1 MDKYIC
7 IHGHFY
13 QPPRENPW
21 LEEVEFQD
29 GAYPYHDWNE
39 KITAQCY
46 KPNTASRILDK
57 DGRIV
62 DIVNNYSK
70 ISFNLGPTLA
80 SWIERNKPEV
90 YKAILEADRL
100 SMERFS
106 GHGSAI
112 AQVYNHMIMPLA
124 NKRDK
129 YTQAVWGINDFQKRF
144 GRSPEGMWLPENA
157 VDIETLEVLAELG
170 IKFTILSPIQA
181 KRVKKKEEREWQDVS
196 GGRVDPTMPYL
207 CTLPS
212 GGVINLFFYNGYI
225 SANIAFGNLL
235 NNGETFAKNLVSTF
249 NDQRGG
255 PQLVHVATD
264 GESYGHHHRFG
275 DMALAYCLYLI
286 DSNTLAKII
295 NYGEYLEKH
304 PPTYAVEILENS
316 SWSCCHGIERWRDNC
331 GCSTGMNQG
340 WTQAWRKPL
349 RVAMDGLRDRL
360 VPLYKEE
367 ASRYLS
373 DPWKA
378 RDDYIEVILDRSRK
392 NTEGFLRKHAVKTLS
407 TEEKT
412 RVLKLL
418 EMQRNAM
425 LMFTSCGWF
434 FDEISGIET
443 TQIMQYAARAIQLT
457 EELLGIS
464 VEEDYLSTLE
474 KAPTNVPK
482 LANGRN
488 VHETL
493 VKPVMLDLMRVGAHY
508 AISSLF
514 EDHPESTAI
523 YCYTVTRETYNLIEA
538 GRLKLVAGRV
548 KVVSDMT
555 WDEEYVCFAVLHLG
569 DHNVIGGIGLICV
582 DDKAFSLMQKEIR
595 EIFDRGDIPKVIR
608 FMDNYFGANNYS
620 LWHLF
625 KDEQRKVL
633 NHILRSK
640 LDEAEA
646 SLREIYEEN
655 YGTMN
660 FLHEVSYPLPRSFL
674 SATEFILNTDIRRVL
689 EAEKPNLDKLKQ
701 LISAVNR
708 WTVNID
714 KPILSFAANSIINV
728 LSEKLNLDSNDLSVI
743 KTLEHTIKL
752 LRLLPLELDLSN
764 PQNIYFRIGQTV
776 LSDKVKER
784 EENRDQ
790 KAGEWLDAFYK
801 LGHQLDVKVL

>member
-29 GAYPYHDWNE
+29 GAYPYHDWND

-57 DGRIV
+57 DERIV

-70 ISFNLGPTLA
+70 ISFNVGPTLA
-80 SWIERNKPEV
+80 SWMERNKPEV

-100 SMERFS
+100 SIKRFS

-112 AQVYNHMIMPLA
+112 AQVYNHMITPLA

-129 YTQAVWGINDFQKRF
+129 YTQAIWGIKDFQKRF
-144 GRSPEGMWLPENA
+144 GRFPEGMWLPETA
-157 VDIETLEVLAELG
+157 VDIETLEVLAELE
-170 IKFTILSPIQA
+170 IKFTILSQIQA
-181 KRVKKKEEREWQDVS
+181 KRVKKKEESEWQDVS

-212 GGVINLFFYNGYI
+212 GRNVNLFFYDGPI
-225 SANIAFGNLL
+225 SRDIAFGELL
-235 NNGETFAKNLVSTF
+235 NSGEAFVRRLLSAF
-249 NDQRGG
+249 NDQRGRT
-255 PQLVHVATD
+255 QLVHIATD
-264 GESYGHHHRFG
+264 GETYGHHHRFG

-286 DSNTLAKII
+286 ESNNLAKII

-304 PPTYAVEILENS
+304 PPTYIVEILENS

-349 RVAMDGLRDRL
+349 RVAMDALRDRL

-378 RDDYIEVILDRSRK
+378 RDDYIEAILDRSRK
-392 NTEGFLRKHAVKTLS
+392 NTEGFLREHSVKALS
-407 TEEKT
+407 TEEKI

-457 EELLGIS
+457 EELFDIS

-474 KAPTNVPK
+474 KAPTNIPK
-482 LANGRN
+482 LANGRRIY
-488 VHETL
+488 ETL
-493 VKPVMLDLMRVGAHY
+493 VKPAMVDLMRVGAHY
-508 AISSLF
+508 AISSIF
-514 EDHPESTAI
+514 DGYSKSTAI
-523 YCYTVTRETYNLIEA
+523 YCYTITRETYNLSGA
-538 GRLKLVAGRV
+538 GRLRLATGRV
-548 KVVSDMT
+548 KVVSDIT
-555 WDEEYVCFAVLHLG
+555 WDQEYVCFAVLHLG
-569 DHNVIGGIGLICV
+569 EHNVIGGIRINV
-582 DDKAFSLMQKEIR
+582 NDEVFSMMYR
-595 EIFDRGDIPKVIR
+595 ELTEVFERGDISKVIR
-608 FMDNYFGANNYS
+608 AMDKHFGVNNYS

-625 KDEQRKVL
+625 KDEQRRIL
-633 NHILRSK
+633 DHILRST
-640 LDEAEA
+640 LDDAEA
-646 SLREIYEEN
+646 SFRQIYEDN

-660 FLHEVSYPLPRSFL
+660 FLHEVSYPLPSPL
-674 SATEFILNTDIRRVL
+674 LAATELILNTDIRKVL
-689 EAEKPNLDKLKQ
+689 EEEKPDLDKLKQ
-701 LISAVNR
+701 LISAVKR

-714 KPILSFAANSIINV
+714 KPTLSFAANSMINT
-728 LSEKLNLDSNDLSVI
+728 LSEKLNLNSNDLSI
-743 KTLEHTIKL
+743 IEALEHTIRL
-752 LRLLPLELDLSN
+752 LRLLPLELDLSTS
-764 PQNIYFRIGQTV
+764 QNIYFYIGQTI
-776 LSDKVKER
+776 LPDKVKER
-784 EENRDQ
+784 EESKDE
-790 KAGEWLDAFYK
+790 KAEKWLDAFYK
-801 LGHQLDVKVL
+801 LGLQLHVKVL

>member
-29 GAYPYHDWNE
+29 GAYPYHDWND

-57 DGRIV
+57 DERIV

-70 ISFNLGPTLA
+70 ISFNVGPTLA
-80 SWIERNKPEV
+80 SWMERNKPEV

-100 SMERFS
+100 SIKRFS

-112 AQVYNHMIMPLA
+112 AQVYNHMITPLA

-129 YTQAVWGINDFQKRF
+129 YTQAIWGIKDFQKRF
-144 GRSPEGMWLPENA
+144 GRFPEGMWLPETA
-157 VDIETLEVLAELG
+157 VDIETLEVLAELE
-170 IKFTILSPIQA
+170 IKFTILSQIQA
-181 KRVKKKEEREWQDVS
+181 KRVKKKEESEWQDVS

-212 GGVINLFFYNGYI
+212 GRNVNLFFYDGPI
-225 SANIAFGNLL
+225 SRDIAFGELL
-235 NNGETFAKNLVSTF
+235 NSGEAFVRRLLSAF
-249 NDQRGG
+249 NDQRGRT
-255 PQLVHVATD
+255 QLVHIATD
-264 GESYGHHHRFG
+264 GETYGHHHRFG

-286 DSNTLAKII
+286 ESNTLAKII

-304 PPTYAVEILENS
+304 PPTYIVEILENS

-349 RVAMDGLRDRL
+349 RVAMDALRDRL

-378 RDDYIEVILDRSRK
+378 RDDYIEAILDRSRK
-392 NTEGFLRKHAVKTLS
+392 NTEGFLREHSVKALS
-407 TEEKT
+407 TEEKI

-418 EMQRNAM
+418 EMQINAM

-457 EELLGIS
+457 EELFDIS

-474 KAPTNVPK
+474 KAPTNIPK
-482 LANGRN
+482 LANGRRIY
-488 VHETL
+488 ETL
-493 VKPVMLDLMRVGAHY
+493 VKPAMVDLMRVGAHY
-508 AISSLF
+508 AISSIF
-514 EDHPESTAI
+514 DGHSESTAI
-523 YCYTVTRETYNLIEA
+523 YCYTVTRETYNLSEA
-538 GRLKLVAGRV
+538 GRLRLAVGRV
-548 KVVSDMT
+548 KVVSDIT
-555 WDEEYVCFAVLHLG
+555 WDQEYVCFAVLHLG
-569 DHNVIGGIGLICV
+569 EHNVIGGIRINV
-582 DDKAFSLMQKEIR
+582 NDEVFSMMYR
-595 EIFDRGDIPKVIR
+595 ELTEVFERGDISKVIR
-608 FMDNYFGANNYS
+608 AMDKHFGVNNYS

-625 KDEQRKVL
+625 KDEQRRIL
-633 NHILRSK
+633 DHILRST
-640 LDEAEA
+640 LDDAEA
-646 SLREIYEEN
+646 SFRQIYEDN

-660 FLHEVSYPLPRSFL
+660 FLHEVSYPLPSPL
-674 SATEFILNTDIRRVL
+674 LAATELILNTDIRKVL
-689 EAEKPNLDKLKQ
+689 EEEKPDLDKLKQ
-701 LISAVNR
+701 LISAVKR

-714 KPILSFAANSIINV
+714 KPTLSFAANSMINT
-728 LSEKLNLDSNDLSVI
+728 LSEKLNLNSNDLSI
-743 KTLEHTIKL
+743 IEALEHTIRL
-752 LRLLPLELDLSN
+752 LRLLPLELDLSTS
-764 PQNIYFRIGQTV
+764 QNIYFYIGQTI
-776 LSDKVKER
+776 LPDKVKER
-784 EENRDQ
+784 EESKDE
-790 KAGEWLDAFYK
+790 KAEKWLDAFYK
-801 LGHQLDVKVL
+801 LGLQLHVKVL

>member
-46 KPNTASRILDK
+46 KPNAASRILDK
-57 DGRIV
+57 DERIV

-80 SWIERNKPEV
+80 SWMERHEPEV

-100 SMERFS
+100 SIKRFS

-129 YTQAVWGINDFQKRF
+129 YSQAVWGIKDFQKRF
-144 GRSPEGMWLPENA
+144 GRFPEGMWLPENA

-181 KRVKKKEEREWQDVS
+181 NRVKKKEEREWQDVS
-196 GGRVDPTMPYL
+196 RGRVDLTMPYI

-212 GGVINLFFYNGYI
+212 GRAINLFFYDGHI
-225 SANIAFGNLL
+225 SANVAFGDLL
-235 NNGETFAKNLVSTF
+235 NSGETFARKLASAF

-255 PQLVHVATD
+255 PQLVHIATD
-264 GESYGHHHRFG
+264 GETYGHHHRFG

-286 DSNTLAKII
+286 ESNTLSKII
-295 NYGEYLEKH
+295 NYGEYLEKY
-304 PPTYAVEILENS
+304 PPTYTVEISENS
-316 SWSCCHGIERWRDNC
+316 SWSCCHGIERWRENC

-349 RVAMDGLRDRL
+349 RVAMDELRDRL
-360 VPLYKEE
+360 VPLYKED

-392 NTEGFLRKHAVKTLS
+392 NTEEFLRKHSVKALS
-407 TEEKT
+407 TEEKI

-457 EELLGIS
+457 EELFDIS

-474 KAPTNVPK
+474 KAPTNIPK
-482 LANGRN
+482 LVNGRRIY
-488 VHETL
+488 ETF
-493 VKPVMLDLMRVGAHY
+493 VKPAMLDLMRVGAHY

-514 EDHPESTAI
+514 DGHSESTAI
-523 YCYTVTRETYNLIEA
+523 YCYTVTRDTYSLSEA
-538 GRLKLVAGRV
+538 GRLRLVAGRV
-548 KVVSDMT
+548 RVVSDIT
-555 WDEEYVCFAVLHLG
+555 WEQEYVCFALLHMG
-569 DHNVIGGIGLICV
+569 EHNIIGGIRINV
-582 DDKAFSLMQKEIR
+582 NDEAFSTMYR
-595 EIFDRGDIPKVIR
+595 ELTEVFDRGDISKVIR
-608 FMDNYFGANNYS
+608 AVDKHFGANDYS

-625 KDEQRKVL
+625 KDEQRRVL
-633 NHILRSK
+633 NHILRST

-646 SLREIYEEN
+646 SFRQIYEDN
-655 YGTMN
+655 YGIMN
-660 FLHEVSYPLPRSFL
+660 FLHEVSYPLPSPL
-674 SATEFILNTDIRRVL
+674 LAATELILNTDIRKVL
-689 EAEKPNLDKLKQ
+689 EEEKPDLDKLKQ
-701 LISAVNR
+701 LISAVKR

-714 KPILSFAANSIINV
+714 KPTLSFAANSMINT
-728 LSEKLNLDSNDLSVI
+728 LSEKLNLNSNDLSI
-743 KTLEHTIKL
+743 IETLEHTIRL
-752 LRLLPLELDLSN
+752 LRLLALELDLSTS
-764 PQNIYFRIGQTV
+764 QNIYFRIGQTV
-776 LSDKVKER
+776 LHDKLKER
-784 EENRDQ
+784 EENRDE
-790 KAGEWLDAFYK
+790 KAEKWLDAFYK
-801 LGHQLDVKVL
+801 LGHQLHVKVL

>member
-29 GAYPYHDWNE
+29 GAYPYHDWND

-46 KPNTASRILDK
+46 KPNAASRILDK
-57 DGRIV
+57 DERIV

-70 ISFNLGPTLA
+70 ISFNVGPTLA
-80 SWIERNKPEV
+80 SWMERNKPEV

-100 SMERFS
+100 SIKRFS

-112 AQVYNHMIMPLA
+112 AQVYNHMITPLA

-129 YTQAVWGINDFQKRF
+129 YTQALWGIKDFQKRF
-144 GRSPEGMWLPENA
+144 GRFPEGMWLPETA
-157 VDIETLEVLAELG
+157 VDIETLEVLAELE
-170 IKFTILSPIQA
+170 IKFTILSQIQA
-181 KRVKKKEEREWQDVS
+181 KRVKKKTGEEWEDVR
-196 GGRVDPTMPYL
+196 GGKVDPTMPYL

-212 GGVINLFFYNGYI
+212 GRTVNLFFYDGPI
-225 SANIAFGNLL
+225 SRDIAFGELL
-235 NNGETFAKNLVSTF
+235 NSGEAFARRLLSAF
-249 NDQRGG
+249 NDQRGRT
-255 PQLVHVATD
+255 QLVHIATD
-264 GESYGHHHRFG
+264 GETYGHHHRFG

-286 DSNTLAKII
+286 ESNNLAKIT
-295 NYGEYLEKH
+295 NYGEHLEKH
-304 PPTYAVEILENS
+304 PPTYVAEILENS

-331 GCSTGMNQG
+331 GCNTGLNKK

-367 ASRYLS
+367 ASRYFS

-378 RDDYIEVILDRSRK
+378 RDDYIGVILDRSRK
-392 NTEGFLRKHAVKTLS
+392 NTEGFIKKHSVKALS
-407 TEEKT
+407 TEEKI

-443 TQIMQYAARAIQLT
+443 IQIMQYAARAIQLT
-457 EELLGIS
+457 EELFDVSL
-464 VEEDYLSTLE
+464 EEDYISTLE
-474 KAPTNVPK
+474 KAPTNIPK
-482 LANGRN
+482 LTNGRSIY
-488 VHETL
+488 ETL
-493 VKPVMLDLMRVGAHY
+493 VKPAMLDLMRVSAHY
-508 AISSLF
+508 AISSIF
-514 EDHPESTAI
+514 DGHSESTAI
-523 YCYTVTRETYNLIEA
+523 YCYTVTRETYNLSEA
-538 GRLKLVAGRV
+538 GRLRLAAGRV
-548 KVVSDMT
+548 KVVSDIT
-555 WDEEYVCFAVLHLG
+555 WDQEHVCFAVIHLG
-569 DHNVIGGIGLICV
+569 EHNIIGGIRINV
-582 DDKAFSLMQKEIR
+582 NDEAFSMMYR
-595 EIFDRGDIPKVIR
+595 ELTEVFDRGDISKVIR
-608 FMDNYFGANNYS
+608 AMDKYFGANNYS

-633 NHILRSK
+633 NHILRST

-646 SLREIYEEN
+646 SFRQIYEDN

-660 FLHEVSYPLPRSFL
+660 FLHEVSYPLPSPL
-674 SATEFILNTDIRRVL
+674 LAATEVILNTDIRKVL
-689 EAEKPNLDKLKQ
+689 EEEKPDLDKLKQ
-701 LISAVNR
+701 LISAVKR

-714 KPILSFAANSIINV
+714 KTTLSFAANSMINT
-728 LSEKLNLDSNDLSVI
+728 LSEKLNLNSNDLSI
-743 KTLEHTIKL
+743 IETLEHTIRL
-752 LRLLPLELDLSN
+752 LRLLALELDLSN
-764 PQNIYFRIGQTV
+764 SQNIYFCIGQTI
-776 LSDKVKER
+776 LSDKVKES
-784 EENRDQ
+784 EESKDE